1 MSARVSTTR
10 CSGALNVLF
19 SSATIKSEDVFFA
32 GLKTR
37 SSFARMDYAT
47 ICIISFVGSGLTLF
61 SGFGLGTLLTPV
73 FAIFFPV
80 EVAIGMTAVVH
91 FLNNVFK
98 FFLLGKHANKSVVLR
113 FGIPSLAAAFFGA
126 WVLTKISDM
135 QPLYSYALNEKVF
148 HITPV
153 KLTVGIL
160 LVVFSLAEVL
170 PVFSKIAFKNEHLIL
185 GGVLSGFFG
194 GLSGNQGALRSAFLV
209 KANLSKEQFIAT
221 GIIIACIVDIS
232 RLIVYNKLD
241 ALKSGDVNYK
251 LIGASVLCAFAGAY
265 LGNTFLKKITIGF
278 VQKLVTVMLLTFA
291 VLLGMG
297 IL

>member
-1 MSARVSTTR
+1 
-10 CSGALNVLF
+10 
-19 SSATIKSEDVFFA
+19 
-32 GLKTR
+32 
-37 SSFARMDYAT
+37 
-47 ICIISFVGSGLTLF
+47 LTLF

-80 EVAIGMTAVVH
+80 ELAIAMTAVVH

-98 FFLLGKHANKSVVLR
+98 FFLLGKHANKAVVLR
-113 FGIPSLAAAFFGA
+113 FGIPSLIAAFLGA
-126 WVLTKISDM
+126 WLLTKISDM
-135 QPLYSYALNEKVF
+135 EPLYSYTINEKMF

-153 KLTVGIL
+153 KLTIGIL
-160 LVVFSLAEVL
+160 LIFFSLAEVL
-170 PVFSKIAFKNEHLIL
+170 PVFSKLSFKNEHLIL
-185 GGVLSGFFG
+185 GGLLSGFFG

-221 GIIIACIVDIS
+221 GILIACIVDVS

-241 ALKSGDVNYK
+241 SLQTGEVNYL

-265 LGNTFLKKITIGF
+265 LGNTFLKKVTIGF
-278 VQKLVTVMLLTFA
+278 VQRLVTVMLLVFA
-291 VLLGMG
+291 VLLGAG